1 MSEKTTKWIAIA
13 LTALGAAAS
22 FIGGRISD
30 KSSEAKRSRDAE
42 KYLDKKFDEY
52 IKNKD

>member
-30 KSSEAKRSRDAE
+30 KSSEDKRSKDAE